1 MDNSNEK
8 AFQATSRSNTNLLQD
23 PSSCY
28 YLHPSETPG
37 ITLTTTPLTT
47 LNYHTWSRSL
57 WICLKSKNKIR
68 FIDGTLLKPAPT
80 DDSYDAWDRCNT
92 FVLSWL
98 HGSLSPEILQS
109 VLWCDNAHELWKDL
123 KHRFYEGDLFWI
135 AKLEEDLFSTKQ
147 GKLSITSYYTKLKGI
162 WEEIDEFRPIPTCA
176 CLSNCSCGLDIMR
189 QYRLQSY
196 MIRFLRGLNDQYAS
210 VHSHIML
217 LKPLPDVNIIFSLLL
232 QQERQMMHLIE
243 PDSRMLVND
252 VYTKSIGERE
262 LYQINQGSVKF
273 VNTGG
278 EKGQFGANNV
288 RERGRGRGKGGRGT
302 TRGAPKLCSYCGKQ
316 GHLVDTCYQ
325 KHDFQPHL
333 QPNHSNGV
341 PLSANS
347 VNSVVVASNA

>member
-147 GKLSITSYYTKLKGI
+147 G
-162 WEEIDEFRPIPTCA
+162 
-176 CLSNCSCGLDIMR
+176 
-189 QYRLQSY
+189 
-196 MIRFLRGLNDQYAS
+196 
-210 VHSHIML
+210 
-217 LKPLPDVNIIFSLLL
+217 
-232 QQERQMMHLIE
+232 
-243 PDSRMLVND
+243 
-252 VYTKSIGERE
+252 ERE